1 MGVIKITETALAV
14 VIKKHYRGCHL
25 RMWLRLQRC
34 YTAHHFYTFPD
45 FYASA
50 LMERSMKS
58 KLLFTLC
65 VVTAIA
71 SCQRYAVTL
80 NNQPVYSPAPLY
92 KGYKIADEG
101 LAACVKQAIADQ
113 KVTEQTALSTL
124 SCTFAGVKDLSGIA
138 VFSKLRSINLSN
150 NQLAS
155 IQPLLFMAELSTVNL
170 NENPNVVCE
179 DVASLET
186 LLPSA
191 LIEAN
196 ACSQ

>member
-1 MGVIKITETALAV
+1 
-14 VIKKHYRGCHL
+14 
-25 RMWLRLQRC
+25 
-34 YTAHHFYTFPD
+34 
-45 FYASA
+45 
-50 LMERSMKS
+50 MKS

-65 VVTAIA
+65 VVTAIT
-71 SCQRYAVTL
+71 SCQRYTVTL

-113 KVTEQTALSTL
+113 KVTEPTALSTL
-124 SCTFAGVKDLSGIA
+124 SCTFAGVKDLNGIA

-155 IQPLLFMAELSTVNL
+155 IEPLLFMAELSTVNL
-170 NENPNVVCE
+170 NDNPNLACE

-191 LIEAN
+191 LIEASP
-196 ACSQ
+196 CSQ